1 MTASTRPAALVVVAL
16 LVGGCLDG
24 AEPSVAPTPTRA
36 PEPTAT
42 VTTYE
47 LGQPVWYAGVVV
59 TFERATAVLD
69 ARGGSVSV
77 QLSLRNEGS
86 PDPIGIPGP
95 VRLVIGGDAFEPTR
109 ESVIPEAALGSTA
122 GTTIEFDVVGHHSAD
137 EASIVIGR
145 ETEHQPRVPFGPDG
159 GELEAFEPVAFDLS
173 GAATAGD
180 LRLRLRGA
188 ELRWDLPDW
197 AQQLPSS
204 MASLTVTYDAAY
216 VGTFAGG
223 FPFTAENVALR
234 LPDGTLVQPRPDGRS
249 QPIELIG
256 ARKNKRNL
264 RTRFEIPA
272 AITGELA
279 LVAIDGKNRRF
290 LAFSLPE

>member
-1 MTASTRPAALVVVAL
+1 
-16 LVGGCLDG
+16 
-24 AEPSVAPTPTRA
+24 
-36 PEPTAT
+36 
-42 VTTYE
+42 
-47 LGQPVWYAGVVV
+47 
-59 TFERATAVLD
+59 
-69 ARGGSVSV
+69 
-77 QLSLRNEGS
+77 
-86 PDPIGIPGP
+86 
-95 VRLVIGGDAFEPTR
+95 
-109 ESVIPEAALGSTA
+109 
-122 GTTIEFDVVGHHSAD
+122 
-137 EASIVIGR
+137 
-145 ETEHQPRVPFGPDG
+145 
-159 GELEAFEPVAFDLS
+159 
-173 GAATAGD
+173 
-180 LRLRLRGA
+180 
-188 ELRWDLPDW
+188 
-197 AQQLPSS
+197 